1 MAKIIGVTSG
11 SVINVG
17 GHLVGGHTVK
27 VKSVVKPNVI
37 VITIDDGADI
47 TISDQERVEIV
58 PGVFVFAG
66 VNSNGAGC
74 RLGFEAARSIL
85 INRLEE
91 HV

>member
-1 MAKIIGVTSG
+1 MAKVIGVTSG

-17 GHLVGGHTVK
+17 GEIVGGHKVQ
-27 VKSVVKPNVI
+27 VKSVVKNNLI
-37 VITIDDGADI
+37 VITVDDGEEI

-66 VNSNGAGC
+66 VGANGTGY
-74 RLGFEAARSIL
+74 RLGFEAPKSIL
-85 INRLEE
+85 INRMEE